1 MSEHQR
7 SHYNRAA
14 RIRARFAAEHAAQRQ
29 VVPPGWTRDSWRCY
43 LDDPDGGR
51 SPVRLPY
58 PDLTPTAAEAASW
71 EA

>member
-1 MSEHQR
+1 MNPTHSPEHMRMMRER
-7 SHYNRAA
+7 SALARRARAA
-14 RIRARFAAEHAAQRQ
+14 
-29 VVPPGWTRDSWRCY
+29 GWDDVDAYRVY

-51 SPVRLPY
+51 SPVRVHRLPY